1 MMSKDN
7 LQIIERKTI
16 EQLVNELDF
25 LNAQVFAKIKNDVD
39 GGLITSLQNVI
50 TTADLSQT
58 NLDITIKNAELVKI
72 EIEKAQKNIEDNVE
86 ILNQIFNQFKDFE
99 SKNEQMLELQT
110 QKAENLKEKI
120 ELKSTIITEQF
131 QIDLE
136 DFKIK
141 LLDQVDIEVQK
152 INEQINSKF
161 KGVDLRLLDGSNRL
175 VSSSLS
181 QLDQF
186 KLKLGQSE
194 RKNTILFTVSG
205 FVSGGALASLLFYFI
220 F

>member
-25 LNAQVFAKIKNDVD
+25 LNAQIFAKIKNDVD

-58 NLDITIKNAELVKI
+58 NLDKTVTSAKIVKN

-86 ILNQIFNQFKDFE
+86 ILNQILTQCKDFE
-99 SKNEQMLELQT
+99 SKNEQMLEFQT
-110 QKAENLKEKI
+110 QKIENLKEKI
-120 ELKSTIITEQF
+120 ELKSTIISEQF
-131 QIDLE
+131 EQDLK
-136 DFKIK
+136 DLKSK
-141 LLDQVDIEVQK
+141 LLADVDTQIQK
-152 INEQINSKF
+152 INEEINSKL
-161 KGVDLRLLDGSNRL
+161 KGVDLRMLDGSNRL
-175 VSSSLS
+175 VSNSLS
-181 QLDQF
+181 QLTLFQNQIA
-186 KLKLGQSE
+186 KIE
-194 RKNTILFTVSG
+194 RKNTILFTLLS
-205 FVSGGALASLLFYFI
+205 FISGGALASLLFYFI

>member
-1 MMSKDN
+1 MSKDN

-25 LNAQVFAKIKNDVD
+25 LNAQIFAKIKNDVD

-50 TTADLSQT
+50 TTADLSQA
-58 NLDITIKNAELVKI
+58 NLDKTVKNAELVKN
-72 EIEKAQKNIEDNVE
+72 EIEQAQKNIEDNVE
-86 ILNQIFNQFKDFE
+86 ILNKILNEFKDFE
-99 SKNEQMLELQT
+99 SKNEQMLEFQT
-110 QKAENLKEKI
+110 LKIENLKEKI
-120 ELKSTIITEQF
+120 ELKSTIISEQF
-131 QIDLE
+131 EQDLK
-136 DFKIK
+136 DLKSK
-141 LLDQVDIEVQK
+141 LLADVDTQIQK
-152 INEQINSKF
+152 INEQINSKL

-186 KLKLGQSE
+186 KLKLAKSE
-194 RKNTILFTVSG
+194 RKNTILFAVSG
-205 FVSGGALASLLFYFI
+205 FITGGALASLLFYFI

>member
-16 EQLVNELDF
+16 EQLVDELDF

-58 NLDITIKNAELVKI
+58 NLNKTIKNAELVKN
-72 EIEKAQKNIEDNVE
+72 EIVNAQKNIKDNVE
-86 ILNQIFNQFKDFE
+86 ILNQILTQFKDFE
-99 SKNEQMLELQT
+99 STNNQMLELQT

-120 ELKSTIITEQF
+120 ELESTIISGKFEQ
-131 QIDLE
+131 DLK
-136 DFKIK
+136 DLKSK
-141 LLDQVDIEVQK
+141 LLADVDTQIQK
-152 INEQINSKF
+152 INEEINSKL

-186 KLKLGQSE
+186 KLKLTQSE

-205 FVSGGALASLLFYFI
+205 FISGGALASLLFYFI